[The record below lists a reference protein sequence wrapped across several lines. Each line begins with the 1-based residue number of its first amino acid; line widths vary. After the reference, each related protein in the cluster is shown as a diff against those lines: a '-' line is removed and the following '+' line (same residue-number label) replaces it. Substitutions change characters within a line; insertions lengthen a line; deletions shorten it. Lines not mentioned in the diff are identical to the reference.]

1 LVLKFVAGSALMAAA
16 FLAQGVAAKEFECH
30 FAEKGRTGWVP
41 EVVFVHDEAGEI
53 FVYDP
58 IIKHFIGEPVTGRI
72 QRENQ
77 RVVSYEW
84 TLDQTTNSGGQY
96 VTAFDYRILVQKS
109 SNKATLTA
117 VPLGYDSTYQADG
130 TCAELKG

>member
-1 LVLKFVAGSALMAAA
+1 MGGALLASACFV
-16 FLAQGVAAKEFECH
+16 QGVAAKEFKCD
-30 FAEKGRTGWVP
+30 FVEKGSTGWVP
-41 EVVFVHDEAGEI
+41 KVVYLSDEAGEI
-53 FVYDP
+53 LVFDP

-72 QRENQ
+72 QRENK

-96 VTAFDYRILVQKS
+96 VTAFDYRILMQKS
-109 SNKATLTA
+109 SAKATLTA
-117 VPLGYDSTYQADG
+117 VPLGYDSTYHADG

>member
-1 LVLKFVAGSALMAAA
+1 MVLKYVVGGALLASAFFVQA
-16 FLAQGVAAKEFECH
+16 VAAKEYKCDFV
-30 FAEKGRTGWVP
+30 EKAQTGWVP
-41 EVVFVHDEAGEI
+41 KVVYLRDEAGEI
-53 FVYDP
+53 LVFDP

-72 QRENQ
+72 QRENE

-96 VTAFDYRILVQKS
+96 VTAFDYRILMQKS
-109 SNKATLTA
+109 SAKATLTA
-117 VPLGYDSTYQADG
+117 VPLGYDSTYHADG